1 MGIQRLDLATDR
13 DPWER
18 QPHESVKQYARFTC
32 YRDLGRLR
40 TLTQTHKILAAT
52 GDPLKYGTLRQTAYE
67 FRWTTRAEPWDI
79 FQDQADREQLIAERR
94 DMIKRH
100 RSVASALLTKAIQA
114 LQIIPVAEME
124 PADVVRYIKL
134 ATDIERIAIGEPQRT
149 IAVTGPTGGPIQ
161 TEDLTNLTAEER
173 RARLAEIAAELSRR
187 AGISEAD
194 EDE

>member
-13 DPWER
+13 DPWDR
-18 QPHESVKQYARFTC
+18 QPNESAKQYGRFTC
-32 YRDLGRLR
+32 YRDLGRIR
-40 TLTQTHKILAAT
+40 TLTQVHKILTAS
-52 GDPLKYGTLRQTAYE
+52 GDTLKYGTLRQTAYE
-67 FRWTTRAEPWDI
+67 FRWTTRVETWDI
-79 FQDQADREQLIAERR
+79 SQDQADREQLIAERR

-124 PADVVRYIKL
+124 PADVARYVKL
-134 ATDIERIAIGEPQRT
+134 ATDIERIAIGEPQRS
-149 IAVTGPTGGPIQ
+149 IALTGPTGGPIQ

-173 RARLAEIAAELSRR
+173 RSRLAEIVSELSRR
-187 AGISEAD
+187 AGIGEAD